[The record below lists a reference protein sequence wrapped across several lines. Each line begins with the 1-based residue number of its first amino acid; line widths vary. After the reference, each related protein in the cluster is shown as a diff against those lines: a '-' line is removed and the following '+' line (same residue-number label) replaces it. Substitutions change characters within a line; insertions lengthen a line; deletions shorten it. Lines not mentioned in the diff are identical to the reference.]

1 MVAVGKLGFQA
12 AEAEWKGR
20 LVGDGW
26 VGEAD
31 VVTVF
36 EFDGDAAAGAGEFEA
51 LVLFAEGWGDVE
63 EEFGGDEL
71 FVGDFLGGRVV
82 DEPCLGG
89 EGDLLEIAA
98 DGFVR
103 GGGVV
108 VRGFFGCVFCGRAA
122 AGAAECLGD
131 IGVGTEGG
139 GGDAE
144 GDSGGLDERVFV
156 IFHGVRE
163 EQHAFGD
170 MGVGACDALVRGG
183 GEFGG
188 DFGECFGEASAW
200 AAVGVGGG
208 LHDFGAEAGHDF
220 EEFGAGVGHAIGFS
234 GEAGGGLLEVRA
246 VLEVIG
252 ASDGGAGVVDVG
264 CQDDLLGFD
273 VVVEGWAEVVEF
285 AGEGVDG
292 FDDVEA
298 VAFFDRD
305 GVGFTGEDEEGFH
318 DEVEPLDGD
327 HGIDGRDGDWGS
339 GDIEF
344 AVLFEGGGG
353 HDLEVELFDDL
364 AGGHVERG
372 DGEVEEPLELGEH
385 VFVAACGEDGF
396 HGFAEGG
403 EGEFALI
410 GDVGVFGGEGGDF
423 DWGGF
428 VAEEFEEPFTAAWH
442 DEEGAVVEEVRAEG
456 AGGEAEAFEAGEAEG
471 VDERGGLEVI
481 GDLGGDAVFAGG
493 FEELVADGGEF
504 GEIAIEVHVGEEETA
519 DFEVLGGGGE
529 GSWAGAFGDWGLG
542 AGRGMGKEEDAGGGE
557 DRAAESGREFQDHG
571 GDYTPARMS
580 CQ

>member
-1 MVAVGKLGFQA
+1 MPP
-12 AEAEWKGR
+12 KGR
-20 LVGDGW
+20 DGSVGDGW

-31 VVTVF
+31 VVTVL
-36 EFDGDAAAGAGEFEA
+36 EFDGDPAAGAGEFEA

-89 EGDLLEIAA
+89 EGDLLEVAA
-98 DGFVR
+98 DSFVWCGR
-103 GGGVV
+103 VV
-108 VRGFFGCVFCGRAA
+108 VRGFFGCVFCGSAA
-122 AGAAECLGD
+122 AGASEGLGD
-131 IGVGTEGG
+131 IGIGTEGG

-144 GDSGGLDERVFV
+144 RDGGCLDERVLV

-170 MGVGACDALVRGG
+170 MGVGAGDALVRGS

-188 DFGECFGEASAW
+188 DFGECFGEASAG
-200 AAVGVGGG
+200 AVVGVGGG
-208 LHDFGAEAGHDF
+208 LHDFGAETGHGF
-220 EEFGAGVGHAIGFS
+220 EEFGAGVGHAVGFG

-246 VLEVIG
+246 VLEVVCAG
-252 ASDGGAGVVDVG
+252 DGGAGVVDVG
-264 CQDDLLGFD
+264 GEDDFFGFD
-273 VVVEGWAEVVEF
+273 VVVEGGAEVVEF

-298 VAFFDRD
+298 VAFFDGD

-318 DEVEPLDGD
+318 EEVEPFDGD
-327 HGIDGRDGDWGS
+327 HGIDGRDGDWGA

-344 AVLFEGGGG
+344 AVVLEGGGG

-364 AGGHVERG
+364 ACGHVERG
-372 DGEVEEPLELGEH
+372 DGEVEEPFELGEH

-396 HGFAEGG
+396 HGFAECG
-403 EGEFALI
+403 ECELALI
-410 GDVGVFGGEGGDF
+410 GDVGVFGCEGGDL
-423 DWGGF
+423 DWGWF
-428 VAEEFEEPFTAAWH
+428 VSEEFEEPFAAARH
-442 DEEGAVVEEVRAEG
+442 DEEGAVVEQVRAEG

-471 VDERGGLEVI
+471 VDERCGLEVI
-481 GDLGGDAVFAGG
+481 GDLGGDAVLASGV
-493 FEELVADGGEF
+493 EEFVANGGEF
-504 GEIAIEVHVGEEETA
+504 GEIAVEVHVAEEETA
-519 DFEVLGGGGE
+519 DFEVFGGGGE
-529 GSWAGAFGDWGLG
+529 GGWAGAFWDWGLG
-542 AGRGMGKEEDAGGGE
+542 AGRGMGKEENAGGGE